1 MVRLEIVRQ
10 PRIRQAVVHTADA
23 KPTPPIKLF
32 RMIGN
37 IVPPK
42 ELPAMTRPTA

>member
-10 PRIRQAVVHTADA
+10 PRIKEAVVHTADA
-23 KPTPPIKLF
+23 KPTPPMRLF

-37 IVPPK
+37 IAPPK
-42 ELPAMTRPTA
+42 ELPTMTKPTA